1 MYGLAQIYDDAK
13 YDLDD
18 LLRLHGLAK
27 VLGLEKRDIISAFE
41 LIKHNQLETLQLKAA
56 YLRSEINALEWERAR
71 SANRLFKV
79 NRMIYESEE
88 TLRQKRGEI
97 AYLDRESKKLQLRII
112 DYNTHNLQPIVHS
125 EPATQIVTYNKE

>member
-41 LIKHNQLETLQLKAA
+41 LIKHNQLQ
-56 YLRSEINALEWERAR
+56 
-71 SANRLFKV
+71 
-79 NRMIYESEE
+79 
-88 TLRQKRGEI
+88 
-97 AYLDRESKKLQLRII
+97 
-112 DYNTHNLQPIVHS
+112 NLQ
-125 EPATQIVTYNKE
+125 